1 MSLHSFLLCGIHWRS
16 NGSAALALGEE
27 VAISLLRDETLDY
40 NKKFSGFTF
49 TKFDGTKV
57 TV

>member
-1 MSLHSFLLCGIHWRS
+1 LFTLLHRGALCI
-16 NGSAALALGEE
+16 AEKEDL
-27 VAISLLRDETLDY
+27 AISLLRDERPT
-40 NKKFSGFTF
+40 FRESFGGFTF